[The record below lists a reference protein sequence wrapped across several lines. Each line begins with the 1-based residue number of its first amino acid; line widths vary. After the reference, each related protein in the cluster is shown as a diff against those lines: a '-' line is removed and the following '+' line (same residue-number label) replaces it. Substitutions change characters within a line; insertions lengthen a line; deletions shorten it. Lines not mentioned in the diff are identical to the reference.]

1 MVEESAPADHSR
13 SGGAP
18 SEAPP
23 HRLCDATG
31 IERALESIQRVYGP
45 VVEAAWRLAFALL
58 RSFARVALKRA
69 AFGSAQTPAFACA
82 KLRNERFLAERN
94 SHAGDRAPGAACR
107 RRLGAGGRA
116 PPSSPLS

>member
-45 VVEAAWRLAFALL
+45 VVEAASRLAQASRIQRDCRNPRVRAPATASRLTAAKSSAWLGAWRLLCCAAL
-58 RSFARVALKRA
+58 
-69 AFGSAQTPAFACA
+69 PAW
-82 KLRNERFLAERN
+82 L
-94 SHAGDRAPGAACR
+94 
-107 RRLGAGGRA
+107 
-116 PPSSPLS
+116 